1 MCIRDRKKGMPFR
14 DAYKIVGKLVAL
26 CLELGTDLERLP
38 LEKYREVSDVFAEDV
53 YRAISLETCV
63 SERKVLD
70 VYKRQGQPRRTA
82 AQSGGD
88 GQKGGDEK

>member
-1 MCIRDRKKGMPFR
+1 MPFR

-63 SERKVLD
+63 SERKVLGGPS
-70 VYKRQGQPRRTA
+70 VESTG
-82 AQSGGD
+82 AQIEMVKAFLKEAS
-88 GQKGGDEK
+88 GDE